1 MNGGCYNHLCPNST
15 SYNTG
20 YRAQDGVVSPLK
32 RKVQAP
38 VKICVKSDSLHNVQ
52 LGAGLPSLSRQIIEI
67 DNTAINASN
76 IHIVRLMICLSVFLV
91 TRPLYDQADHLLQ
104 PRFPVSRARRPN
116 DRLK

>member
-32 RKVQAP
+32 REVQAP

-76 IHIVRLMICLSVFLV
+76 IHIVRLMICLSVFWLPD
-91 TRPLYDQADHLLQ
+91 RYMIRQII
-104 PRFPVSRARRPN
+104 FFNRAFRCHAPG
-116 DRLK
+116 DRMTG